1 MELADEISKHVVGL
15 GFDDLP
21 GEAVEGTKQVVL
33 DQFATA
39 LAGTVADG
47 AVEVVAE
54 VLEWGGK
61 PESTIWGY
69 GDRVPAAHAAFANA
83 VMAHAWDFDDTHM
96 PSICHTGVVT
106 VPTAFALA
114 ERIGKVSGK
123 ELITAINA
131 GIDVQ
136 VRLSMGASTSFGQ
149 GWHPTSLFG
158 GFGAAVTA
166 GSLMKLN
173 EEQMV
178 NALGI
183 MYGQSAGNLQNIA
196 DGVLTK
202 RIQPGFQVR
211 AGINSVMLAL
221 RGVTGVRNVFEGVY
235 GLYPLYM
242 REEYDRNIITSGLG
256 ERFETGKIT
265 IKPHPGC
272 ILSQPFESAAIDL
285 VKAND
290 IKAEEVESMQVY
302 CGTKSFNVPGAP
314 VKKHPKS
321 IVDAQ
326 FSTYYKLAN
335 AVIRRRSSAK
345 EYTMEAIRDEEVLK
359 LAQKVE
365 LTLSPE
371 FDTES
376 HSESGGKLVI
386 KTTRENGI
394 FSTDI
399 HPHKGRPENPMSW
412 EDMLEKYQNG
422 ASMCVKPITQMNL
435 STLANMVKTLEQV
448 DNVNQMMRLI
458 VGKKKLT
465 QCMG

>member
-1 MELADEISKHVVGL
+1 MELANEL
-15 GFDDLP
+15 GNHIVKVQYEDIP
-21 GEAVEGTKQVVL
+21 EEAIEGTKQVVI

-39 LAGTVADG
+39 FAGSVADG

-83 VMAHAWDFDDTHM
+83 VMSHAWDFDDTHM

-106 VPTAFALA
+106 VPTAFAMA

-123 ELITAINA
+123 DLMTAINV

-136 VRLSMGASTSFGQ
+136 VRLSMGAPTSFGQ

-158 GFGAAVTA
+158 GFGAVATA
-166 GSLMKLN
+166 GALLKLN

-242 REEYDRNIITSGLG
+242 KDEYDRNIITSGLG
-256 ERFETGKIT
+256 TRFETGNIT

-290 IKAEEVESMQVY
+290 IKPEEVVSMKVY
-302 CGTKSFNVPGAP
+302 CGTKSYNVPGAV
-314 VKKHPKS
+314 VKKNPKS

-335 AVIRRRSSAK
+335 AVIRRQSTAK
-345 EYTMEAIRDEEVLK
+345 EYTMEAIRDEAVLK

-371 FDTES
+371 FDTQS
-376 HSESGGKLVI
+376 HTESGGKLVI
-386 KTTRENGI
+386 ETSRENGS
-394 FSTDI
+394 FATDI

-412 EDMLEKYQNG
+412 NDMLEKYQNC

-435 STLANMVKTLEQV
+435 TTLAEMIKNLEGV
-448 DNVNQMMRLI
+448 ENVNQMMRLA

>member
-1 MELADEISKHVVGL
+1 
-15 GFDDLP
+15 
-21 GEAVEGTKQVVL
+21 
-33 DQFATA
+33 
-39 LAGTVADG
+39 
-47 AVEVVAE
+47 
-54 VLEWGGK
+54 
-61 PESTIWGY
+61 
-69 GDRVPAAHAAFANA
+69 
-83 VMAHAWDFDDTHM
+83 
-96 PSICHTGVVT
+96 
-106 VPTAFALA
+106 
-114 ERIGKVSGK
+114 
-123 ELITAINA
+123 
-131 GIDVQ
+131 
-136 VRLSMGASTSFGQ
+136 
-149 GWHPTSLFG
+149 
-158 GFGAAVTA
+158 
-166 GSLMKLN
+166 LMKLN

-235 GLYPLYM
+235 GLYPLYL
-242 REEYDRNIITSGLG
+242 REEYDKNIITDGLG
-256 ERFETGKIT
+256 DRFETGNIA

-285 VKAND
+285 VKEHD
-290 IKAEEVESMQVY
+290 IKPAEVESMMVY
-302 CGTKSFNVPGAP
+302 CGTKSYNVPGAP
-314 VKKHPKS
+314 VKKDPKS

-335 AVIRRRSSAK
+335 AVIRRQSTAK
-345 EYTMEAIRDEEVLK
+345 QYTMEAIRDEEVLK

-376 HSESGGKLVI
+376 HLESGGKLVI
-386 KTTRENGI
+386 KTTRENGV

-412 EDMLEKYQNG
+412 DEMVEKFKNG
-422 ASMCVKPITQMNL
+422 ASMSARPITDMNL
-435 STLANMVKTLEQV
+435 TTVANLVKKLDEV
-448 DNVNQMMRLI
+448 DNVSQIMRLLT
-458 VGKKKLT
+458 GKKRLT
-465 QCMG
+465 PCMG